1 MADFVLSDGKATAI
15 REDGGT
21 QEGFVDLD
29 IDGLSEEP
37 APAGTDHLVMQRGSD
52 DPAKVLLGAV
62 RGGYDTLW
70 VPAAAMTPAGT
81 DGAMAQAKEYAA
93 TPITY
98 DVMTFAG
105 AVNDTHAEFDIV
117 MPPSWDRAAVKA
129 KVYWT
134 AGTDANANEH
144 VAFYIAAGA
153 RGDDGALD
161 AVLGAAVNIADQF
174 VAADDLHVTPA
185 SAELA
190 VTGAAQ
196 PSAGEQFIY
205 GDEQEGI
212 SWKWDANGVSLG
224 PEGWSNGSVVS
235 SKRYWKYNSITVNPI
250 SGVVT
255 FFWDD
260 TNVWFSESEWQAILD
275 AWGGWE
281 PGFVDAGGFADD
293 LEGAGLGLP
302 EGGGPPTLGDLVHVK
317 LSRDYDHDGGG
328 TAMDVDAHVLGALIQ
343 YKKAL
348 DVAAW

>member
-1 MADFVLSDGKATAI
+1 MADFVLADGKATAI

-29 IDGLSEEP
+29 IDRLSEEP

-81 DGAMAQAKEYAA
+81 DGAMAQAKEYAT
-93 TPITY
+93 TPLTHH
-98 DVMTFAG
+98 VMTFAG

-161 AVLGAAVNIADQF
+161 AALGAAVNIADQF

-224 PEGWSNGSVVS
+224 AQGWSNGSVVS
-235 SKRYWKYNSITVNPI
+235 DRQHSQFDRIASINGAVSFI
-250 SGVVT
+250 WVDSV
-255 FFWDD
+255 
-260 TNVWFSESEWQAILD
+260 SEGFTAVEWQAILD
-275 AWGGWE
+275 DWSGWE
-281 PGFVDAGGFADD
+281 PGFVDAGGFAIE
-293 LEGAGLGLP
+293 LEEAGLGLP
-302 EGGGPPTLGDLVHVK
+302 EGGGPPTLGDLIHVK

-328 TAMDVDAHVLGALIQ
+328 TAMDVDAHVLGVLIQ

>member
-21 QEGFVDLD
+21 QEGFVDL
-29 IDGLSEEP
+29 
-37 APAGTDHLVMQRGSD
+37 PAGTDHLVMQRGSG

-81 DGAMAQAKEYAA
+81 DGAMAQAKEYAT
-93 TPITY
+93 TPLTHH
-98 DVMTFAG
+98 VMTFAG

-144 VAFYIAAGA
+144 VAFYVAAGA

-161 AVLGAAVNIADQF
+161 AALGAAVNIADQF

-185 SAELA
+185 SAALA

-224 PEGWSNGSVVS
+224 AQGWSHGSVVS
-235 SKRYWKYNSITVNPI
+235 DRQHSQFDRIASINGAVSFI
-250 SGVVT
+250 WVDSV
-255 FFWDD
+255 
-260 TNVWFSESEWQAILD
+260 SEGFTAVEWQAILD
-275 AWGGWE
+275 DWGGWE
-281 PGFVDAGGFADD
+281 PGFVDAGGFAGRR
-293 LEGAGLGLP
+293 LRGA
-302 EGGGPPTLGDLVHVK
+302 
-317 LSRDYDHDGGG
+317 R
-328 TAMDVDAHVLGALIQ
+328 TARR
-343 YKKAL
+343 
-348 DVAAW
+348 